1 MEIGGKVT
9 YKIPKYH
16 RHWIPRSNEEVK
28 SKNSKIVKGNSPM
41 AIQERKKKL
50 IKMTVTPAA
59 IKKQKKDANKIA
71 VRISSKHMTKK
82 KMSSKKR
89 KVNIKIS
96 K

>member
-16 RHWIPRSNEEVK
+16 RHWIPRSNEDAK
-28 SKNSKIVKGNSPM
+28 SKNSKIVNGNSPV

-50 IKMTVTPAA
+50 NKMTVTPAA
-59 IKKQKKDANKIA
+59 IQKQHKDANKIA
-71 VRISSKHMTKK
+71 VRISSKLIKKK